1 MKRRIF
7 PLLLAAL
14 LLLLTACG
22 APAKRKEPTEA
33 APSWSSRIEGTVEIN
48 GASPWTYQL
57 TTRTTERARWDKKD
71 HRIVATCTYQVPH
84 MKITGGLEGG
94 DKNEVHPARAIS
106 QRFNDLFED
115 WLTQRQSNFGEIA
128 AMAEEDYRNR
138 TEDDQWSGSS
148 YCYSDAV
155 TASFW
160 NNGHIACVT
169 MESTSFTGG
178 AHAIDRQ
185 EAYTFDLHK
194 GTQVGIND
202 MVQDYNS
209 LRAVVADEILHQ
221 TSQQIEEDQASYFSD
236 YEKII
241 PEWMS
246 RSVIFGPDGLTVM
259 FDVYDIAPY
268 AAGEQAFHIP
278 YDMVEPYLNDYGRE
292 LLELA

>member
-14 LLLLTACG
+14 LLLTACG
-22 APAKRKEPTEA
+22 APAKHEEEPD
-33 APSWSSRIEGTVEIN
+33 PSWSSRTEGTVEIQ
-48 GASPWTYQL
+48 GTTPWTFQL
-57 TTRTTERARWDKKD
+57 TTRTTERARWDKED

-84 MKITGGLEGG
+84 MKITGGLETA
-94 DKNEVHPARAIS
+94 DKNEIHPAHAIS
-106 QRFNDLFED
+106 QRFNELFEE
-115 WLTQRQSNFGEIA
+115 WLAQRQNNFKEIA
-128 AMAEEDYRNR
+128 AMAEADYQDRA
-138 TEDDQWSGSS
+138 EESPWSQSN
-148 YCYSDAV
+148 YCFTDGV

-194 GTQVGIND
+194 GAQVGIND

-209 LRAVVADEILHQ
+209 LRTVVADEILRL
-221 TSQQIEEDQASYFSD
+221 TSQKIEEDQASYFSD

-268 AAGEQAFHIP
+268 AAGEQSFHIP
-278 YDMVEPYLNDYGRE
+278 YEMVKPYLNDYGRE